1 MPASR
6 LTSALLSCALLFG
19 VLANAGEISA
29 SVAVDTPLANIT
41 TGVNATVSSSGVEV
55 DISANIEID
64 SHNMKPKACHAP
76 LPAKGTAAPSDPFWL
91 EVIKHQGSS
100 PHNPDPANYQVFRNV
115 KDFGAVGDGV
125 HDDAAA
131 INAAIQAGNRCGG
144 GSCPSSTITPA
155 IVYFPKGTYL
165 VSTSIIPYYYTQ
177 LIGDAKNPPTILAA
191 ETFSDLAVIDANPYI
206 PNGGGAQY
214 WINQN
219 NFFRS
224 IRNFVIDVRRV
235 PADKAS
241 GTGIHWQVSQ
251 STSLMNIVVHMSED
265 ENTAHQGIWMENGS
279 GGFMG
284 DLVFNGGKYG
294 IWGGNQQFT
303 VRNLTINNAKTGI
316 FSVWNWGWTYQGIN
330 LNNCQIGFD
339 LQTPI
344 TAAQAI
350 IDAVVT
356 NTPIF
361 IQTSTAS
368 NGTLAAAGSLVL
380 NNAKLTNVGAAVA
393 VADGTVVLPGG
404 TKTIASWGQGNVY
417 KGSKAQGTFQQ
428 GNLANPSKASSLLDR
443 SGKIVGRT
451 HPQYEN
457 YKASDFVS
465 VKDLGAKG
473 DGVTDDTK
481 ILNEILQKYAGCKI
495 IFFDAGHYIV
505 TDTVYIPPNTRM
517 VGEAWTV
524 LAGKGP
530 KFSDQKHPKVVF
542 QVGKACETGIVE
554 ITDIIFSTVGPNVAG
569 AIIVEWNIH
578 EPDNVKA
585 GAGMWDSHIRTGG
598 VAGTNL
604 ENANCPRDGS
614 AGFENCYAGF
624 LSLHI
629 TEKAS
634 AYLEGTW
641 VWLAD
646 HDLDGDGNSQISVYS
661 GRGILSESQGPV
673 WLIGTG
679 SEHHAVYQ
687 YRLVNAANH
696 YMGLIQTESP
706 YYQPTPAAPT
716 PFAYNPKYDPK
727 PYKDDAPSA
736 WGLSVERSRGIFIFG
751 AGLYSF
757 FKSYSQD
764 CINDRKCQAQIAN
777 IDTAS
782 SVNIFSLATV
792 AAGKQIS
799 VNSVGIIDQSA
810 NVNGFVS
817 TVTSW
822 SSR

>member
-1 MPASR
+1 MKTRSTSR
-6 LTSALLSCALLFG
+6 FALALVALFG
-19 VLANAGEISA
+19 VLANAAEI
-29 SVAVDTPLANIT
+29 AVPRNATHSS
-41 TGVNATVSSSGVEV
+41 VNATA
-55 DISANIEID
+55 SAVNSTTTTTPAGIA
-64 SHNMKPKACHAP
+64 SATGKPKACSP
-76 LPAKGTAAPSDPFWL
+76 LPAQGTAAPGDPFWL
-91 EVIKHQGSS
+91 EAIKHQGRS
-100 PHNPDPANYQVFRNV
+100 PFNRDPANYQVFRNV
-115 KDFGAVGDGV
+115 KDFGAVGDGI
-125 HDDAAA
+125 HDDTAA
-131 INAAIQAGNRCGG
+131 INAAIQSGGRCGG
-144 GSCPSSTITPA
+144 GSCPSSTVTPA
-155 IVYFPKGTYL
+155 VVYFPKGTYL
-165 VSTSIIPYYYTQ
+165 VSNSIIPYYYTQ

-191 ETFSDLAVIDANPYI
+191 ASFNDLAVIDADPYI
-206 PNGGGAQY
+206 PGGGGAQY
-214 WINQN
+214 WVNQN

-235 PADKAS
+235 PAEKPQ

-251 STSLMNIVVHMSED
+251 STSLMNIVVQMSTAA
-265 ENTAHQGIWMENGS
+265 NTAHQGIWMENGS

-303 VRNLTINNAKTGI
+303 VRNITINNAQTGVY
-316 FSVWNWGWTYQGIN
+316 SLWNWGWTYQGIN

-339 LQTPI
+339 INSGGLTVDTQT
-344 TAAQAI
+344 TGAQAI

-356 NTPIF
+356 NTPTF
-361 IQTSTAS
+361 IRTSQPS
-368 NGTLAAAGSLVL
+368 NGRLAGSIVL
-380 NNAKLTNVGAAVA
+380 NNAKLNNVNVAVG
-393 VADGTVVLPGG
+393 VADGSVVLAGG

-417 KGSKAQGTFQQ
+417 HGSNSQGTFQK
-428 GNLANPSKASSLLDR
+428 GDLPNPAKASSLLDS

-473 DGVTDDTK
+473 DGVSDDTQALK
-481 ILNEILQKYAGCKI
+481 DIFTQYAGCKI

-505 TDTVYIPPNTRM
+505 TDTVYIPPGTRM

-524 LAGKGP
+524 LAGKGAG
-530 KFSDQKHPKVVF
+530 FSNQANPKVVF
-542 QVGKACETGIVE
+542 QVGKPGETGIVE
-554 ITDIIFSTVGPNVAG
+554 ITDIIFSTVGPQVAG
-569 AIIVEWNIH
+569 AIIVEWNVH
-578 EPDNVKA
+578 EPAGTKA
-585 GAGMWDSHIRTGG
+585 GAGMWDSHIRTAG
-598 VAGTNL
+598 VAGSNL
-604 ENANCPRDGS
+604 DNTKCPKSG
-614 AGFENCYAGF
+614 AGGIDNCYAGF

-629 TEKAS
+629 TSGAS

-646 HDLDGDGNSQISVYS
+646 HDLDGDGSSQISVYS

-687 YRLVNAANH
+687 YRFVNAADH

-716 PFAYNPKYDPK
+716 PFSFNAAYDPQ
-727 PYKDDAPSA
+727 PYNDAAPSA
-736 WGLSVERSRGIFIFG
+736 WALSIEKSRGIFIFG

-757 FKSYSQD
+757 FKSYTQQ
-764 CINDRKCQAQIAN
+764 CIDTRNCQSQIAN

-782 SVNIFSLATV
+782 TVNIFSLSTV
-792 AAGKQIS
+792 AATKMIS
-799 VNSVGIIDQSA
+799 VNGVGIIDQSA
-810 NVNGFVS
+810 NINGFAS
-817 TVTSW
+817 TATFW
-822 SSR
+822 STQ